1 MRARFSVRALAVG
14 VAAATLGALGL
25 AAPAHAASDHTWNR
39 LAQCESGGN
48 WKINTGNGYYGGVQ
62 FSLGSWRA
70 VGGDRYA
77 HRPDLA
83 SRAQQVA
90 AAERLLDIQG
100 WGAWPACSRKLGLSA
115 SHAGGTP
122 ASVRSGKRTYFTSKK
137 RTVVAHGNDAGQTFV
152 LKKQGGKR
160 LANKK
165 VRVCAKPQRQR
176 TTCRTLRTDSRGR
189 VQHALPAPDRHTSV
203 RATYAGNRKLRP
215 ARSAAHRVLVRP
227 KVTVSATSNA
237 IRASVKP
244 AGAKNRVRVVL
255 LEQTPRGWKRV
266 NARSTGRAGNARF
279 AVDAGTYRVKT
290 VKRAHLLRAVSPR
303 VVVG

>member
-1 MRARFSVRALAVG
+1 MRAGFRLRALAVG

-25 AAPAHAASDHTWNR
+25 AAPAHAASDDTWNR

-70 VGGDRYA
+70 VGGHRYA
-77 HRPDLA
+77 PRPDLA
-83 SRAQQVA
+83 SRTQQIA

-115 SHAGGTP
+115 AHAAGTP
-122 ASVRSGKRTYFTSKK
+122 ASIRPGTRTYFTSKK
-137 RTVVAHGNDAGQTFV
+137 RTVVAHGTDATQTFV
-152 LKKQGGKR
+152 LKKHGGKR

-165 VRVCAKPQRQR
+165 VRVCSKPHAQR
-176 TTCRTLRTDSRGR
+176 TACTTTRTDNRGR
-189 VQHALPAPDRHTSV
+189 VQHALPSPDRHTSV
-203 RATYAGNRKLRP
+203 RARFAGNKKLRP
-215 ARSAAHRVLVRP
+215 ARSAAHRVAVRP
-227 KVTVSATSNA
+227 QVSVSATSSA
-237 IRASVKP
+237 VRASVTP

-266 NARSTGRAGNARF
+266 DVRSTGRGGNTRF
-279 AVDAGTYRVKT
+279 KVDAGTYRVKT
-290 VKRAHLLRAVSPR
+290 VKRAHLLRSVSPR
-303 VVVG
+303 IVVG